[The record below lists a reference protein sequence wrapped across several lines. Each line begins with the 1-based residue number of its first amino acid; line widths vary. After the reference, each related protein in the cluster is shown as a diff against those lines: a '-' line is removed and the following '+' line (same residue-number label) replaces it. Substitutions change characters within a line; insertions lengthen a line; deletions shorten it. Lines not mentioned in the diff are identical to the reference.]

1 MPGAPLELGRCRSPG
16 RSRVIHIHG
25 TADINGPAFPLL
37 NANWRP
43 VDLDLPST
51 ALNATQVSWQFFAA
65 HPR

>member
-1 MPGAPLELGRCRSPG
+1 MPGAPLSWAAAAPPG

-37 NANWRP
+37 NASWRP

-51 ALNATQVSWQFFAA
+51 ALNATQVSWRFFAA